1 MAQSHWNFSNLPD
14 RDTEPEPPS
23 SLGAL
28 EEPTPREPEPLTQ
41 RYNFSNLPD
50 LEEPEARPAFEQG
63 NVNLFNRPKV
73 QNPDGTISTVRSMS
87 FQDDDGRE
95 VLVPTVSDDG
105 RIMGDDEAI
114 AQYRESGKH
123 LGKFTDIDSANRYAE
138 TLHDEYEQGVYD
150 EVPKSWWEWGSD
162 LLIGGAKGV
171 IGVGEA
177 AVGLIDIPTLG
188 HAGKFMEERRSRS
201 SRATSRRPRGERRPG
216 SRRRRGS
223 GSRSRPSRTSRSRS
237 SARRWLSRLRSWVR
251 AVSLGELSL
260 AHSARSPAVPSV
272 RA

>member
-162 LLIGGAKGV
+162 LVIGGAKGV

-188 HAGKFMEERRSRS
+188 HAGKFMEETLGYDPEEAKQILTSYQS
-201 SRATSRRPRGERRPG
+201 TASRRAQAGLAEAEGFWESLEAIKDQPFEIV
-216 SRRRRGS
+216 SQAL
-223 GSRSRPSRTSRSRS
+223 
-237 SARRWLSRLRSWVR
+237 ARCHR
-251 AVSLGELSL
+251 
-260 AHSARSPAVPSV
+260 
-272 RA
+272 